1 MKYGWFIGIPTDK
14 ILMVSSILNISLRF
28 EILIIK
34 LKLYSIS

>member
-1 MKYGWFIGIPTDK
+1 MKYGWFIGIPTEK
-14 ILMVSSILNISLRF
+14 ILMVSILNISLRF